1 MQTIN
6 IKLDFNQLLLI
17 VEQCNLKQKMEIVKK
32 LEKDTFKPRFKKLLT
47 ELKNNEFTTEDVIN
61 EVEIVRKK
69 RYK

>member
-17 VEQCNLKQKMEIVKK
+17 VEQCNIKQKLEIVKK
-32 LEKDTFKPRFKKLLT
+32 LEKDTFKPRFKKLLA
-47 ELKNNEFTTEDVIN
+47 ELKNNELTPEEVNN
-61 EVEIVRKK
+61 EVEMVRKK